1 MEPHSSDVCSLCKS
15 QHSRMSN
22 VQTWQN
28 SQATLYIQT
37 LGIALD
43 SLICRPCRD
52 DVRRVLAD
60 PSHVPRWSKRKE
72 RSKRCI
78 KSCLEVSF
86 VSSNLANTEKMNQI
100 IKQVDFEIEGD
111 DIPIPTPLCKHH
123 YYTIYNLIQPQ
134 QTNCPTCGVNL
145 KQSHTLR
152 SFYLFR
158 CSPTTHSL
166 VGRYQTKYLGPH
178 HHRDTNGS
186 INRGSLAALEK
197 VMLGNRHVEA
207 GRQKHYASCNHY
219 RFWMESR

>member
-28 SQATLYIQT
+28 SQATQYIQT

-72 RSKRCI
+72 RSKCCI

-134 QTNCPTCGVNL
+134 QTNCQTCGVNL

-152 SFYLFR
+152 SF
-158 CSPTTHSL
+158 SPF
-166 VGRYQTKYLGPH
+166 PMF
-178 HHRDTNGS
+178 TNNTQPGWKIS
-186 INRGSLAALEK
+186 DKIFGTASPS
-197 VMLGNRHVEA
+197 
-207 GRQKHYASCNHY
+207 RQKCFHQQRLFGGTGKGHVG
-219 RFWMESR
+219 